1 MAKGEPKG
9 ARTPRSGGLSK
20 AALAQ
25 PPAERVAPLQDA
37 RKKPAGAALRV
48 TEVFLSLQGEGR
60 DIGLPTVFV
69 RLTGCN
75 LRCAWCDTEYSF
87 TGGRW
92 VEVKDLLKEV
102 EGFLPVRRVC
112 LTGGEPLLQKE
123 HQDFVKALLAR
134 GYRIVVETSGS
145 RRVEGALLE
154 DAVCVSMDVK
164 CPSSGEEG
172 EMLWDNLARLRAK
185 DQLKFVIAD
194 ERDFAYMRDV
204 MATRARSVE
213 AEVVLQPVG
222 GGLEG
227 VAKLAEWA
235 RRDGLDAR
243 VLPQLHKLLWGGVPG
258 R

>member
-1 MAKGEPKG
+1 MASLTQRPD
-9 ARTPRSGGLSK
+9 
-20 AALAQ
+20 
-25 PPAERVAPLQDA
+25 ERVAPLKDSK
-37 RKKPAGAALRV
+37 KKPAGVALRV

-92 VEVKDLLKEV
+92 VALSDLVKDV
-102 EGFLPVRRVC
+102 EAFLPVRRVC
-112 LTGGEPLLQKE
+112 LTGGEPLLQKA
-123 HQDFVKALLAR
+123 HQDFVRALLGR

-145 RRVEGALLE
+145 KPVEGALLE
-154 DAVCVSMDVK
+154 EGVCISMDVK

-172 EMLWDNLARLRAK
+172 EMLWENLARLGSK

-194 ERDFAYMRDV
+194 ERDFAYMREV
-204 MATRARSVE
+204 MGTRAKAVK

-227 VAKLAEWA
+227 VLKIAEWVK
-235 RRDGLDAR
+235 REGLDAR
-243 VLPQLHKLLWGGVPG
+243 VLPQLHKLLWGGAPG

>member
-1 MAKGEPKG
+1 MSGKEHGPGHA
-9 ARTPRSGGLSK
+9 PRSAGLSQ

-25 PPAERVAPLQDA
+25 GPEARAAPLKDA
-37 RKKPAGAALRV
+37 RKKPAGPALRV
-48 TEVFLSLQGEGR
+48 SEVFLSLQGEGR

-92 VEVKDLLKEV
+92 AALSELIKEV
-102 EGFLPVRRVC
+102 EAFLPVRRVC

-123 HQDFVKALLAR
+123 HQDLVKALLAR
-134 GYRIVVETSGS
+134 RYRVVVETSGS
-145 RRVEGALLE
+145 KRIEGALLE
-154 DAVCVSMDVK
+154 GGVCVSMDVK

-172 EMLWDNLARLRAK
+172 EMLWENLKRLGPK
-185 DQLKFVIAD
+185 DQVKFVIGD
-194 ERDFAYMRDV
+194 ERDFAYMREV
-204 MATRARSVE
+204 LGTRAE
-213 AEVVLQPVG
+213 GLTAEVVLQPVG

-227 VAKLAEWA
+227 VAKLALWA

-243 VLPQLHKLLWGGVPG
+243 VLPQLHKLLWGGAPG